1 MDYLSPV
8 RYIDVIEELS
18 KSKYLRQGD
27 ITNFSKELLQ
37 IAAITLGCRRSNAWL
52 FYKEQAILN
61 SINAFDRETET
72 FSIENSLSRNDLP
85 NYFNYLTKNKI
96 IVSSDAVASEMNAE
110 LIQGYIIPNGIKSM
124 IDVTIRSEG
133 EMIGV
138 ICFESVE
145 SSRKWSVADQ
155 KFTQSLAQLFSL
167 TIETNQKNSYRK
179 ELEKLV
185 NQKEVLR

>member
-52 FYKEQAILN
+52 FDKEQAILN

-96 IVSSDAVASEMNAE
+96 IVSNDAVASDMNAE

-124 IDVTIRSEG
+124 IDVPIRSEG

-155 KFTQSLAQLFSL
+155 KFTQ
-167 TIETNQKNSYRK
+167 
-179 ELEKLV
+179 
-185 NQKEVLR
+185 

>member
-52 FYKEQAILN
+52 FDKEQAILN

-96 IVSSDAVASEMNAE
+96 IVSNDAVASEMNAE

-124 IDVTIRSEG
+124 IDVPIRSEG